1 MYKHI
6 LIATDGSAAAE
17 KAVDQ
22 GLALANAL
30 GARATAVVVTE
41 PWAAMVPGEMAI
53 SFPVDDY
60 EKGVAAHARLI
71 LDGVVQRAAD
81 KGVACETLHVKD
93 EYPAE
98 GIINA
103 AKELGCDLVVMS
115 SHGRRGLA
123 RLLLGSQTHK
133 VVSLSGVSVLVCR

>member
-22 GLALANAL
+22 GLALAKAL
-30 GARATAVVVTE
+30 AAEATAITVTE
-41 PWAAMVPGEMAI
+41 PWAAMVSREMAVA
-53 SFPVDDY
+53 FPVDDY
-60 EKGVAAHARLI
+60 ERSVAAHARLI
-71 LDGVVQRAAD
+71 LDGVAQRAAD
-81 KGVACETLHVKD
+81 RGVVCETLHVRD

-98 GIINA
+98 GIINT
-103 AKELGCDLVVMS
+103 AKERGCDLVVVA